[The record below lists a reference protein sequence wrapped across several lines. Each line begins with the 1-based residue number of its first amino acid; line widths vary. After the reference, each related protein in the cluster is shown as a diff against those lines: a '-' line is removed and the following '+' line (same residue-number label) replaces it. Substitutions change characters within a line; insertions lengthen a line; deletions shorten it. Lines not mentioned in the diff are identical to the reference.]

1 VWRFA
6 WLTYRCT
13 SNEIS
18 GELLNSILPRAV
30 SCVSLTFFRSGERY
44 NSSVLAKFL
53 ARLLANG
60 LSMAPL
66 LVQLAC
72 LNQFSSI
79 EARCRGLVSVGLVPS
94 LEAPVIWIIVGYC
107 FRAIERYF
115 PRRST
120 DRMRVRQRGRFQ
132 LLLVPSSG
140 AEGSESL
147 RTL

>member
-1 VWRFA
+1 VRQLFPA
-6 WLTYRCT
+6 GIRY
-13 SNEIS
+13 
-18 GELLNSILPRAV
+18 V
-30 SCVSLTFFRSGERY
+30 TFFRSGERY

-66 LVQLAC
+66 LVQLAYH
-72 LNQFSSI
+72 NQFSSI

-132 LLLVPSSG
+132 LLPCSQFG
-140 AEGSESL
+140 CGGQ
-147 RTL
+147 

>member
-1 VWRFA
+1 MRQLFPAGIRYV
-6 WLTYRCT
+6 
-13 SNEIS
+13 
-18 GELLNSILPRAV
+18 
-30 SCVSLTFFRSGERY
+30 TFFRSGERY

-66 LVQLAC
+66 LVQLAYH
-72 LNQFSSI
+72 NQFSSI
-79 EARCRGLVSVGLVPS
+79 EAPCRGLVSVGLVPS

-107 FRAIERYF
+107 FRAIERFFRGDRPTGCVFVNAGVFSYF
-115 PRRST
+115 
-120 DRMRVRQRGRFQ
+120 
-132 LLLVPSSG
+132 LVPSSG